1 MTMPVSDED
10 LKSLDTYDRF
20 SGNYADF
27 FVTYTLYNWLTGKIY
42 SGMARGY
49 HSESPDDA
57 MRRRYHEHVRLGKT
71 LEEGWEPPVLD
82 QISVSKSTIRGREQM
97 LVEFYRSRG
106 LAAPE
111 NRILPISPKNAL
123 LYIARALSVFGPIPE
138 EGVHKPLP
146 R

>member
-71 LEEGWEPPVLD
+71 LEEGWEPPVFD
-82 QISVSKSTIRGREQM
+82 QISCQQKH
-97 LVEFYRSRG
+97 Y
-106 LAAPE
+106 
-111 NRILPISPKNAL
+111 
-123 LYIARALSVFGPIPE
+123 
-138 EGVHKPLP
+138 
-146 R
+146 